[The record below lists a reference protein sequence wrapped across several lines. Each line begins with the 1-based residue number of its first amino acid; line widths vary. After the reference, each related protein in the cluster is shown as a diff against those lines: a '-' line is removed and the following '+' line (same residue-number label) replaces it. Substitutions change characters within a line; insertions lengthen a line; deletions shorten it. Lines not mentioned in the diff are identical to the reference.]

1 MKKCEVGGCERAHHC
16 KGRCKYH
23 YHHEYNREYHKNYVR
38 SEKYKAYQR
47 EYKRRPEVL
56 ARANELRKTPE
67 RRARRYRGSEVGFTR
82 ALDAQLNTLQQNGC
96 AICRVPFSSG
106 PAQRCRDHDH
116 ATNEPRGLLCA
127 ICNLTLG
134 QYEKFQRGAITID
147 AYEMYLEKTP
157 VSRL

>member
-1 MKKCEVGGCERAHHC
+1 MKKCEVEGCERKHLC

-67 RRARRYRGSEVGFTR
+67 RRARRYRGSETGFTR
-82 ALDAQLNTLQQNGC
+82 ELDAKLDVLQQHGC
-96 AICRVPFSSG
+96 AICRKPFGKG

-116 ATNEPRGLLCA
+116 ATNAARGLLCA

-134 QYEKFQRGAITID
+134 QYERFQRSMFTID
-147 AYEMYLEKTP
+147 AYEQYLARTP